1 MSEDY
6 EVTLGEKEWDFIPA
20 YGEGKITVHLRQL
33 TVEQYDSC
41 VNVYSDRPLDRTKM
55 VAYGVDNIKGLKIN
69 GKAIKDADGLLN
81 AGSGLMPLF
90 TEVWVQIN
98 RGSSLTEQESKN

>member
-20 YGEGKITVHLRQL
+20 YGEGKITCHLRQL
-33 TVEQYDSC
+33 TVEEYDSC

-55 VAYGVDNIKGLKIN
+55 VAYGLMSIKGLKIN
-69 GKAIKDADGLLN
+69 GKAITDANGLLT
-81 AGSGLMPLF
+81 AASSLMALF
-90 TEVWVQIN
+90 TEVWVQVN